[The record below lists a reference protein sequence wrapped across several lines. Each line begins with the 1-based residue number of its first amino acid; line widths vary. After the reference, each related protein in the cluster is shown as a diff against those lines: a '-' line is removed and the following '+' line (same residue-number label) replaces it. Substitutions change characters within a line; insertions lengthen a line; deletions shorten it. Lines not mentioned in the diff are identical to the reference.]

1 MRCVAYAAGALL
13 LSFGL
18 AAPGIAEV
26 EKVLITYQPGLT
38 YMPLILAGKNK
49 LIQKHA
55 AAAGLSN
62 VTVDWIRLTSGGAT
76 VEALVT
82 GNVDVATSGA
92 TNLLAAWDRTQGQVK
107 GLAASGGAPMLLV
120 TRNPDVKTLADFS
133 DKDRIAVPTLKVS
146 VQAVMLQI
154 AAARQLGE
162 DNRHKLDPLT
172 TRLSHPDAV
181 GAVLSADNEV
191 NSHFPLPPFAQME
204 LKDPRVHVVLNSHDI
219 VGGPYTNIVVF
230 SRRQFVDENPKIA
243 QAIVA
248 ALDEA
253 DRLIQEDPKKAA
265 ELYLA
270 ETREKLTINELLE
283 MMKQPGVV
291 FSTTP
296 SGTMLMAEQMAK
308 GGVIKTS
315 PKDWKEFFFPF
326 VHGQPGN

>member
-18 AAPGIAEV
+18 AAPAVAEV
-26 EKVLITYQPGLT
+26 EKVLISYQPGLI
-38 YMPLILAGKNK
+38 YMPVILAGKNK

-55 AAAGLSN
+55 AAAGLGN
-62 VTVDWIRLTSGGAT
+62 VTVDWVKLVSGGAA

-82 GNVDVATSGA
+82 GNIDVVTSGP
-92 TNLLAAWDRTQGQVK
+92 TNLLAAWDRTQGEIK

-120 TRNPDVKTLADFS
+120 TRNPNVKTLADFS
-133 DKDRIAVPTLKVS
+133 DKDRIAVPTLKTS
-146 VQAVMLQI
+146 LQAVLLQI

-162 DNRHKLDPLT
+162 ASRHKLDPLT
-172 TRLSHPDAV
+172 TRVSHPDAV
-181 GAVLSADNEV
+181 DAVLSDNDQV
-191 NSHFPLPPFAQME
+191 NSHFSSPPFQQIE
-204 LKDPRVHVVLNSHDI
+204 LKDPRVHVVLNSYDLA
-219 VGGPYTNIVVF
+219 GGPLTTSVVF

-248 ALDEA
+248 ALEEA
-253 DRLIQEDPKKAA
+253 DRLIQEDPRKAA

-270 ETREKLTINELLE
+270 ETREKLTVDELVE

-296 SGTMLMAEQMAK
+296 SATMLMAEQMAK
-308 GGVIKTS
+308 GGTLKTG
-315 PKDWKEFFFPF
+315 PKNWKEFFFPF
-326 VHGQPGN
+326 VHAQPGN

>member
-1 MRCVAYAAGALL
+1 MRHMAYTAGAQLL
-13 LSFGL
+13 CFGL
-18 AAPGIAEV
+18 AAPAVAEV
-26 EKVLITYQPGLT
+26 EKVLISYQPGLI
-38 YMPLILAGKNK
+38 YMPVILAGKNK

-55 AAAGLSN
+55 AAAGLGN
-62 VTVDWIRLTSGGAT
+62 VTVDWVKLVSGGAA

-82 GNVDVATSGA
+82 GNIDVVTSGP
-92 TNLLAAWDRTQGQVK
+92 TNLLAAWDRTQGEVK

-162 DNRHKLDPLT
+162 ANRHKLDPLT
-172 TRLSHPDAV
+172 TRLSHPGAV
-181 GAVLSADNEV
+181 SAVLSDTNEV
-191 NSHFPLPPFAQME
+191 NSHFSLSPFAQME

-230 SRRQFVDENPKIA
+230 SRRQFVEENPKIA

-248 ALDEA
+248 ALEEA
-253 DRLIQEDPKKAA
+253 DRLIQEDPRKAA

-270 ETREKLTINELLE
+270 TTKEKLTVDELLA
-283 MMKQPGVV
+283 MMRQPGVC
-291 FSTTP
+291 SRP
-296 SGTMLMAEQMAK
+296 RPPA
-308 GGVIKTS
+308 
-315 PKDWKEFFFPF
+315 
-326 VHGQPGN
+326 

>member
-1 MRCVAYAAGALL
+1 MRRMAYAAGALL
-13 LSFGL
+13 LCFGL
-18 AAPGIAEV
+18 AAPAAAEV
-26 EKVLITYQPGLT
+26 EKVLISYQPGLS
-38 YMPLILAGKNK
+38 YMPVILAGKNK

-55 AAAGLSN
+55 AAAGVSN
-62 VTVDWIRLTSGGAT
+62 LTVDWVLLASGGAT

-82 GNVDVATSGA
+82 NNVDVATSGA
-92 TNLLAAWDRTQGQVK
+92 TNLLAAWDRTQGEVK

-162 DNRHKLDPLT
+162 DNRHKLDPIT
-172 TRLSHPDAV
+172 TRVSHRDAV
-181 GAVLSADNEV
+181 SAVLSDNDQV
-191 NSHFPLPPFAQME
+191 NSHFSSPPFVQME

-248 ALDEA
+248 ALEEA
-253 DRLIQEDPKKAA
+253 DRLILEDPRKAA

-270 ETREKLTINELLE
+270 TTKEKLTVDELLE

-296 SGTMLMAEQMAK
+296 SATMLMAEQMAK
-308 GGVIKTS
+308 GGILKTG

-326 VHGQPGN
+326 VHGQPWS

>member
-1 MRCVAYAAGALL
+1 
-13 LSFGL
+13 
-18 AAPGIAEV
+18 
-26 EKVLITYQPGLT
+26 
-38 YMPLILAGKNK
+38 MPVILAGKNK

-55 AAAGLSN
+55 AAAGVANL
-62 VTVDWIRLTSGGAT
+62 TVDWVLLASGGAT

-82 GNVDVATSGA
+82 NNVDVATSGA
-92 TNLLAAWDRTQGQVK
+92 TNLLAAWDRTQGEVK

-162 DNRHKLDPLT
+162 ANRHKLDPLT

-181 GAVLSADNEV
+181 SAMLSNTNGV
-191 NSHFPLPPFAQME
+191 NSHFSLPPFAQME

-248 ALDEA
+248 ALEEA
-253 DRLIQEDPKKAA
+253 DRLILEDPRKAA

-270 ETREKLTINELLE
+270 TTKEKLTVDELLE

-296 SGTMLMAEQMAK
+296 SATMLMAEQMAK
-308 GGVIKTS
+308 GGILKTG

-326 VHGQPGN
+326 VHGQPGS

>member
-1 MRCVAYAAGALL
+1 MRRMAYAAGALL
-13 LSFGL
+13 LSFRL
-18 AAPGIAEV
+18 ALPAVAEV
-26 EKVLITYQPGLT
+26 DKVLITYQPGLT
-38 YMPLILAGKNK
+38 YMPVILAGKNK

-82 GNVDVATSGA
+82 NNVDVATSGA
-92 TNLLAAWDRTQGQVK
+92 TNLLAAWDRTQGEIK

-120 TRNPDVKTLADFS
+120 TRNPDVKPLGVSPEKAG
-133 DKDRIAVPTLKVS
+133 RAVPTQKLGAG
-146 VQAVMLQI
+146 AVI
-154 AAARQLGE
+154 FETAAARGGGE
-162 DNRHKLDPLT
+162 STRHKLDPLT

-181 GAVLSADNEV
+181 SAVLSDTNEV
-191 NSHFPLPPFAQME
+191 NSHFSLPPFAQME

-248 ALDEA
+248 ALEEA
-253 DRLIQEDPKKAA
+253 DRLILEDPRKAA

-270 ETREKLTINELLE
+270 
-283 MMKQPGVV
+283 
-291 FSTTP
+291 TTKCP
-296 SGTMLMAEQMAK
+296 SGNILS
-308 GGVIKTS
+308 V
-315 PKDWKEFFFPF
+315 W
-326 VHGQPGN
+326 NWL

>member
-1 MRCVAYAAGALL
+1 
-13 LSFGL
+13 
-18 AAPGIAEV
+18 
-26 EKVLITYQPGLT
+26 
-38 YMPLILAGKNK
+38 
-49 LIQKHA
+49 
-55 AAAGLSN
+55 
-62 VTVDWIRLTSGGAT
+62 
-76 VEALVT
+76 
-82 GNVDVATSGA
+82 
-92 TNLLAAWDRTQGQVK
+92 
-107 GLAASGGAPMLLV
+107 V

-191 NSHFPLPPFAQME
+191 NSHFSLPPFAQME

-265 ELYLA
+265 ELYLT
-270 ETREKLTINELLE
+270 ETREKLTIDELLE

-291 FSTTP
+291 FTTTP